1 MRLWRNPAPR
11 PESAGSLTPGGGKAG
26 LARFQQGAAR
36 EYFDVPGLIC
46 GLNGE
51 NLHDFAEMRVKLR
64 YESAGYDQ
72 TAVSFSMRYVVSCT
86 TASSTSP
93 GNSNGVPLG
102 MAVAGSHCDAAAC
115 AQMRGASSDQI
126 SSFWERAN

>member
-11 PESAGSLTPGGGKAG
+11 PQSAGSLTPGGGKAG

-72 TAVSFSMRYVVSCT
+72 SGGFIFDEIRHELHD
-86 TASSTSP
+86 
-93 GNSNGVPLG
+93 GVFNI
-102 MAVAGSHCDAAAC
+102 AG
-115 AQMRGASSDQI
+115 
-126 SSFWERAN
+126 